1 MMTNA
6 ELELFMANL
15 KSANL
20 AQAAKNDLKELL
32 EVVQEKNM
40 EAISSDNRI
49 EKDAV
54 IMGNLVLIKKL
65 IDEQIKLIDQ
75 TQKVNMS
82 ISGIIADV
90 VRKSKEDDS
99 TDGKED
105 ENDE

>member
-1 MMTNA
+1 MTNA
-6 ELELFMANL
+6 EFKLFMANL

-32 EVVQEKNM
+32 EVVQEKSM